1 MFDTD
6 KRGVLMAFTK
16 EMLNKL
22 TELVKTNQTNVA
34 QQLNYPYG
42 FTLSLNDKVCVFV
55 HFEHH
60 CGGSGNDDRVIIKF
74 PGEKEIEIRERF
86 SGTLYKDANNLLV
99 LMASIIDKRKELEK
113 SNQSPKQKI
122 VDERREKQI
131 RILNYLDSLLAN
143 QK

>member
-22 TELVKTNQTNVA
+22 TELVKNNPTNIA
-34 QQLNYPYG
+34 QQLYG
-42 FTLSLNDKVCVFV
+42 FTLSLNDKECVFV
-55 HFEHH
+55 CFEHH
-60 CGGSGNDDRVIIKF
+60 CGGSGNDNRVIIKF

-86 SGTLYKDANNLLV
+86 SGTLYKDAKNLLD
-99 LMASIIDKRKELEK
+99 LMASIVDKRKKLEK